1 MYRAHR
7 GTSGGDSLSEARW
20 YRVTGQ
26 AGSRLLSEPP
36 NPDVSGT
43 FACAYHDGWLRTQHP
58 HPNAPLADAVV
69 CFTVA
74 LPIPLTLPPHLPPSP
89 FCPRH
94 PTAAYPLPRPTPA
107 PLFPSPGTSACIPP
121 EPHSCTSQLHLSLHL
136 PCTSPAPHLHITCIS
151 RTSPVPH
158 PHLTLALRP
167 AVRQTA
173 DYPSTPVRGREAID
187 SCDQQVVVMRGSSEL
202 EVVAGIVCGGGRQW

>member
-7 GTSGGDSLSEARW
+7 GTSGGDSLSKARW

-36 NPDVSGT
+36 DPDVSGT

-74 LPIPLTLPPHLPPSP
+74 SPTPHPPAPPS
-89 FCPRH
+89 
-94 PTAAYPLPRPTPA
+94 TLSLLPA
-107 PLFPSPGTSACIPP
+107 PPYAIRSRGQPPPRFSLSPLR
-121 EPHSCTSQLHLSLHL
+121 LHLSLH
-136 PCTSPAPHLHITCIS
+136 PT
-151 RTSPVPH
+151 
-158 PHLTLALRP
+158 
-167 AVRQTA
+167 
-173 DYPSTPVRGREAID
+173 
-187 SCDQQVVVMRGSSEL
+187 
-202 EVVAGIVCGGGRQW
+202 

>member
-7 GTSGGDSLSEARW
+7 GTLGGDSLSDARW

-74 LPIPLTLPPHLPPSP
+74 LPTPHPPAPPSTLSILP
-89 FCPRH
+89 APSYGCLSAP
-94 PTAAYPLPRPTPA
+94 AANPRPA
-107 PLFPSPGTSACIPP
+107 FPSSPGTSACIPP

-136 PCTSPAPHLHITCIS
+136 PCTSPAPHLHLTCTS

-158 PHLTLALRP
+158 PHLTRARRP

-187 SCDQQVVVMRGSSEL
+187 SCDQQVVVMRGSSE
-202 EVVAGIVCGGGRQW
+202 

>member
-58 HPNAPLADAVV
+58 QPNAPLADAVV

-74 LPIPLTLPPHLPPSP
+74 LPTPHPPAPPSTLSI
-89 FCPRH
+89 CPRH

-107 PLFPSPGTSACIPP
+107 PLFPLSSSPAPQLASHLHLTAA
-121 EPHSCTSQLHLSLHL
+121 PHSCTSACISLAPH
-136 PCTSPAPHLHITCIS
+136 PHHTCTLPAPHA
-151 RTSPVPH
+151 
-158 PHLTLALRP
+158 PHLYLTLTSLVPVARLCGRRP
-167 AVRQTA
+167 TIPARPFA
-173 DYPSTPVRGREAID
+173 A
-187 SCDQQVVVMRGSSEL
+187 
-202 EVVAGIVCGGGRQW
+202 GRQSTRATGR

>member
-7 GTSGGDSLSEARW
+7 GTSGGDSLSDARW

-74 LPIPLTLPPHLPPSP
+74 LPTPHPPAPPSTLSILP
-89 FCPRH
+89 APSYGCLSAP
-94 PTAAYPLPRPTPA
+94 AANPA
-107 PLFPSPGTSACIPP
+107 PLFPSPAPQLASHLNLTAA
-121 EPHSCTSQLHLSLHL
+121 PHSCTSACISLAPHQHLT
-136 PCTSPAPHLHITCIS
+136 CISPASHAPHLYP
-151 RTSPVPH
+151 SPHSCPSPDCAADGRLSQHARSGQGGNRLV
-158 PHLTLALRP
+158 RP
-167 AVRQTA
+167 A
-173 DYPSTPVRGREAID
+173 
-187 SCDQQVVVMRGSSEL
+187 GSSDE
-202 EVVAGIVCGGGRQW
+202 G

>member
-74 LPIPLTLPPHLPPSP
+74 LPTPHPPAPPSTLSILP
-89 FCPRH
+89 APSYGCLSAP
-94 PTAAYPLPRPTPA
+94 AANPRPA
-107 PLFPSPGTSACIPP
+107 FPSSPGTSACIPP

-136 PCTSPAPHLHITCIS
+136 PCTSPAPHLHLTCIS
-151 RTSPVPH
+151 RTSPVP
-158 PHLTLALRP
+158 LTSLVPVARLCGRRP
-167 AVRQTA
+167 TIPARPFGA
-173 DYPSTPVRGREAID
+173 
-187 SCDQQVVVMRGSSEL
+187 
-202 EVVAGIVCGGGRQW
+202 GRQSTRATSR